1 MHVMI
6 LIEGHSDGIKEESMM
21 FVVKKEQ
28 NALEAFK
35 WTGDVNQVEDPVWI
49 VDLFKKQR
57 AAIIRKNGDILLRIF
72 TMNKGLVDVGQ
83 GCYVVYDGESYKCY
97 EPNEFKRLFNIVE
110 GAVFK

>member
-6 LIEGHSDGIKEESMM
+6 LIEEHLDGIKEESIM

-28 NALEAFK
+28 NVLEAFK
-35 WTGDVNQVEDPVWI
+35 WTGDVNQTEDPVWI

-97 EPNEFKRLFNIVE
+97 EPNEFKRLFDIVE
-110 GAVFK
+110 EVVFK